1 MRAAKPPRE
10 GLLRA
15 SRTGGLTLEL
25 LDLWASSASGRAAA
39 GVVLT
44 TALHLFLAAWR
55 LSLSIFAQGPI
66 SRATWSSQGATRA
79 SRRARPPQESLAKT
93 TLPIFASSSAA

>member
-44 TALHLFLAAWR
+44 TAPSSLLGGLAALPLNLR
-55 LSLSIFAQGPI
+55 PRPDLARYLELSRSYPGI
-66 SRATWSSQGATRA
+66 STS
-79 SRRARPPQESLAKT
+79 
-93 TLPIFASSSAA
+93 